1 MEDEILSVLSKQLE
15 VERYKLLYT
24 KRLEAYKFLNS
35 AYYYV
40 ECRDCVEDA
49 FDGWETQL
57 LFAFN
62 HLTGL
67 SRRSNR
73 DQLLAQ
79 IAETRYTVQC
89 RMVNNPEPSESEQRL
104 FEILDSLRVESERI
118 L

>member
-1 MEDEILSVLSKQLE
+1 MEDEILSVLNQQLK
-15 VERYKLLYT
+15 VEKYKLLYT

-49 FDGWETQL
+49 FDGWESQL

-79 IAETRYTVQC
+79 IAETRYIVQC
-89 RMVNNPEPSESEQRL
+89 RMENNPHLTEAEQKL
-104 FEILDSLRVESERI
+104 FDIVDSFRVEV
-118 L
+118 